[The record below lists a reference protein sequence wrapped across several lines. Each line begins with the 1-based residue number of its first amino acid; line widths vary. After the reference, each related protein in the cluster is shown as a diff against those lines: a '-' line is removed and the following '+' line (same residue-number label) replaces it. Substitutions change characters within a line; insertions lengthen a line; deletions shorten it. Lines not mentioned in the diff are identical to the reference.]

1 MSLKREKEVGNG
13 IILKAETMTLS
24 VESTFFSLGLCE
36 ILADISKHG
45 HDACA
50 ISILEWSL
58 VSEELERPLFK
69 PVAKPISE

>member
-1 MSLKREKEVGNG
+1 MGNER
-13 IILKAETMTLS
+13 ILKAEMKTLS

-36 ILADISKHG
+36 VLADISKHG
-45 HDACA
+45 RDACA

-69 PVAKPISE
+69 PVAKAISE